1 MAGTVHSLL
10 SADDEDVYVTCSIEG
25 GHEVYMPK
33 ESRNPDCSFT
43 AIPNVALDLLSK
55 LKPPLAAWAVLMNLY
70 RRANV
75 AKECWPATATIASD
89 TGLARSSVCEGLRW
103 LIANGFITSRGRRG
117 ATGVLSNIYTCVW
130 NPGLPVSGQP
140 GTPVSGQ
147 PDSNKNQLEQ
157 ETKKNIVQPENTAHE
172 TAWTEFRSLYPKRLG
187 SLNTPKGKQIY
198 LRLLK
203 EGTKPEVIEEA
214 LRKEIGAWRG
224 GGTIGTA
231 YIPQIPSWLN
241 KQPWNDHSGVLHG
254 PPTSDTGAQSKTPVR
269 SSERPKEDWRG

>member
-1 MAGTVHSLL
+1 MQWCVSMMDH
-10 SADDEDVYVTCSIEG
+10 EG
-25 GHEVYMPK
+25 L
-33 ESRNPDCSFT
+33 FT
-43 AIPNVALDLLSK
+43 AVPNIVLSSLCDLRASPCACL
-55 LKPPLAAWAVLMNLY
+55 VLLNLY
-70 RRANV
+70 RRSNV
-75 AKECWPATATIASD
+75 DGQCWPSLDKIAADTQFSKQAVITALKWLQDCGFVDKRARQNEVGGTTSNVYQVLAMGHLAVKPALPPQSSELYPPQSSQLYPKNNQIEEYTMKKDVPVPGRPD
-89 TGLARSSVCEGLRW
+89 T
-103 LIANGFITSRGRRG
+103 
-117 ATGVLSNIYTCVW
+117 
-130 NPGLPVSGQP
+130 P
-140 GTPVSGQ
+140 
-147 PDSNKNQLEQ
+147 
-157 ETKKNIVQPENTAHE
+157 PEHE

-254 PPTSDTGAQSKTPVR
+254 SPTSDTGAQSKTPVR
-269 SSERPKEDWRG
+269 SPERPKEDWRG

>member
-1 MAGTVHSLL
+1 MDQESL
-10 SADDEDVYVTCSIEG
+10 
-25 GHEVYMPK
+25 K
-33 ESRNPDCSFT
+33 PDCLYTS
-43 AIPNVALDLLSK
+43 IPNEVLDALYSK
-55 LKPPLAAWAVLMNLY
+55 KPPAAVWSVLMNLY
-70 RRANV
+70 RRSNANGQ
-75 AKECWPATATIASD
+75 CWPSTGTIATD
-89 TGLARSSVCEGLRW
+89 TGLARSSVCAGLSW
-103 LIANGFITSRGRRG
+103 LIDNGFIISQARSGPSG
-117 ATGVLSNIYTCVW
+117 QVSNLYTCVRQIGH
-130 NPGLPVSGQP
+130 PLSGRSD
-140 GTPVSGQ
+140 TPLSGRS
-147 PDSNKNQLEQ
+147 DTKNNQLE
-157 ETKKNIVQPENTAHE
+157 EYTMKKDVPVPGRPDTPPEHE

-254 PPTSDTGAQSKTPVR
+254 SPTSDTGAQSKTPVR
-269 SSERPKEDWRG
+269 SPERPKEDWRG